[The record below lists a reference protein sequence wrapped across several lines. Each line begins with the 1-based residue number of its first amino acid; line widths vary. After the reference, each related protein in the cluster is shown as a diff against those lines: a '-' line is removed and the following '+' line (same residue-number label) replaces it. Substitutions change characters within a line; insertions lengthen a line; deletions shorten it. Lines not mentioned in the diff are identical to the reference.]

1 MYSLQLKAH
10 GPGPGAPLLSE
21 VRTGS
26 GDDGL
31 VWVLGPGGD
40 IRDGWRERA
49 AMKARPGD
57 STWTQTMPLFVAVN
71 ESGKLGDLYHYYF
84 GKNLYLCEPT
94 LI

>member
-10 GPGPGAPLLSE
+10 GPGPGAPLLSD

-40 IRDGWRERA
+40 IGDGWRERA
-49 AMKARPGD
+49 GMKARPGD

-71 ESGKLGDLYHYYF
+71 ESGKPRDLYH
-84 GKNLYLCEPT
+84 
-94 LI
+94 